1 MDREIKSF
9 KRTKIV
15 ATIGPACED
24 KEILKEMINSG
35 MNVARLNFSHGSHE
49 EQKVKMDTIKEVRK
63 LLGVNVAILLDTK
76 GPEIRTGKFDKP
88 EVAIKEGQIYTLTTR
103 EMVGNEEI
111 CSVTY
116 KDITRDLSIGDR
128 ILIDDGL
135 IELEA
140 LEIKGDSVKCI
151 VKNAGILKDNR
162 GVNLPG
168 VKLNLPSITEK
179 DYGDIIFGIENKV
192 DFIAASFV
200 RKASDVEEI
209 RTILKH
215 NGGSYIRIIAKIENG
230 EGIENLDDIIEA
242 SDGIMVARGDLGV
255 EIPQEQVPLLQ
266 KKIIKKCNN
275 VGKPVITATQMLD
288 SMIRNPRPTRA
299 EVADVANAI
308 FDGTDAIMLSGE
320 TAVGKY
326 PIEAVKSMT
335 EIAIT
340 VEENI
345 DFEEVMR
352 RNISLRDESIT
363 NAIGHATVASS
374 YGLKARAILA
384 PTASGGT
391 PMIISKFRPKA
402 PIFAATANEEVARR
416 LALSW
421 GVECL
426 VVSSAGTERD
436 LFVKAIEA
444 LSKREKIKKNDILII
459 TAGLPVGIEGN
470 TNMMR
475 IHVVGKE
482 I

>member
-1 MDREIKSF
+1 MKRKTEKT

-24 KEILKEMINSG
+24 KEVLKAMMKSG

-49 EQKVKMDTIKEVRK
+49 EQKEKIETIKELRK
-63 LLGVNVAILLDTK
+63 LLGLNIAILLDTK
-76 GPEIRTGKFDKP
+76 GPEIRTGKFYKP
-88 EVAIKEGQIYTLTTR
+88 EVLVNEGQLYTVTTT
-103 EMVGNEEI
+103 EMVGNEDM

-116 KDITRDLSIGDR
+116 QDMTKDLSIGAR

-135 IELEA
+135 IEMEV
-140 LEIKGDSVKCI
+140 LEIYGDKIKCL
-151 VKNAGILKDNR
+151 VKNTGVLKDNK

-168 VKLNLPSITEK
+168 IKLNLPSITEK
-179 DYGDIIFGIENKV
+179 DYADILFGIENEV

-200 RKASDVEEI
+200 RKGSDVEEI

-215 NGGSYIRIIAKIENG
+215 NGGADIRIIAKIENG
-230 EGIENLDDIIEA
+230 EGVENLDKIIA
-242 SDGIMVARGDLGV
+242 AADGVMVARGDLGV
-255 EIPQEQVPLLQ
+255 EIPQEQVPLVQ
-266 KKIIKKCNN
+266 KKIIKKCNTA
-275 VGKPVITATQMLD
+275 GKPVITATQMLD

-326 PIEAVKSMT
+326 PVESIKRMS

-340 VEENI
+340 VEDNI
-345 DFEEVMR
+345 YFEDVMR

-363 NAIGHATVASS
+363 NAIGHATVASA

-391 PMIISKFRPKA
+391 PMVISKFRPSA
-402 PIFAATANEEVARR
+402 QIFAATSKEEVARR
-416 LALSW
+416 LSLCW

-426 VVSSAGTERD
+426 VIEPATTEKE
-436 LFVKAIEA
+436 LFVKSIEA

-475 IHVVGKE
+475 IHVVGRE

>member
-1 MDREIKSF
+1 MKGKFSEIK
-9 KRTKIV
+9 KTKIV
-15 ATIGPACED
+15 ATIGPACSD
-24 KEILKEMINSG
+24 RQVLTEMIQAG
-35 MNVARLNFSHGSHE
+35 MNVARLNFSHGTHE
-49 EQKVKMDTIKEVRK
+49 EQKLKIDSVKAVREA
-63 LLGVNVAILLDTK
+63 LGLNVAILLDTK

-88 EVAIKEGQIYTLTTR
+88 EVMLKEGQFFTITTK
-103 EMVGNEEI
+103 EMVGNEEM

-135 IELEA
+135 IELKVLA
-140 LEIKGDSVKCI
+140 IDGDKVKCL
-151 VKNAGILKDNR
+151 VKNSGIVKDNR

-179 DYGDIIFGIENKV
+179 DYGDILFGIENQV

-215 NGGSYIRIIAKIENG
+215 NGGSGIRIIAKIENN
-230 EGIENLDDIIEA
+230 EGIENLDKIIDA

-255 EIPQEQVPLLQ
+255 EIPQEQVPLIQ

-275 VGKPVITATQMLD
+275 AGKPVITATQMLD

-320 TAVGKY
+320 TAAGKY
-326 PIEAVKSMT
+326 PVESVKRMS
-335 EIAIT
+335 EIAVT
-340 VEENI
+340 MEQSI
-345 DFEEVMR
+345 DYEEVMR
-352 RNISLRDESIT
+352 KNISLRDESIT
-363 NAIGHATVASS
+363 NAIGHATVASA

-391 PMIISKFRPKA
+391 PMVISKFRPAA
-402 PIFAATANEEVARR
+402 PIFAATSNGEVARR

-426 VVSSAGTERD
+426 VVDSATTERE
-436 LFVKAIEA
+436 LFIQSIEA

-459 TAGLPVGIEGN
+459 TAGLPVGVEGN

-475 IHVVGKE
+475 IHVVGRE
-482 I
+482 V

>member
-1 MDREIKSF
+1 MGSF

-24 KEILKEMINSG
+24 KETLKEMIDSG

-49 EQKVKMDTIKEVRK
+49 EQKVKIETIKEVRK
-63 LLGVNVAILLDTK
+63 QLGLNIAILLDTK
-76 GPEIRTGKFDKP
+76 GPEIRTGKFYKP
-88 EVAIKEGQIYTLTTR
+88 EILINEGQIYNLTTR
-103 EMVGNEEI
+103 EMVGNEEM

-116 KDITRDLSIGDR
+116 KDITHDLSVGDR
-128 ILIDDGL
+128 VLIDDGL
-135 IELEA
+135 IELET
-140 LEIKGDSVKCI
+140 LEIIGDGVKCI
-151 VKNAGILKDNR
+151 VKNTGILKDNR

-179 DYGDIIFGIENKV
+179 DYGDIIFGIENEV

-230 EGIENLDDIIEA
+230 EGIENIDEIIEA

-255 EIPQEQVPLLQ
+255 EIPQEQVPLVQ
-266 KKIIKKCNN
+266 KKIIKKCNA

-326 PIEAVKSMT
+326 PVEAVKSMSK
-335 EIAIT
+335 IAIT

-402 PIFAATANEEVARR
+402 PIFATTSNEEVARR

-426 VVSSAGTERD
+426 VIESADTERE
-436 LFVKAIEA
+436 LFIKAIEA
-444 LSKREKIKKNDILII
+444 LSKREKIRKNDVLII

-475 IHVVGKE
+475 IHIVGRE

>member
-1 MDREIKSF
+1 MDIEIGSF

-24 KEILKEMINSG
+24 KEILTEMINSG

-49 EQKVKMDTIKEVRK
+49 EQKVKIEIIKEVRK
-63 LLGVNVAILLDTK
+63 LLGLNVAILLDTK
-76 GPEIRTGKFDKP
+76 GPEIRTGKFYKP
-88 EVAIKEGQIYTLTTR
+88 EIVINEGQIYTLTTR
-103 EMVGNEEI
+103 EMVGNEEM

-116 KDITRDLSIGDR
+116 KDITHDLSIGDR

-135 IELEA
+135 IELET
-140 LEIKGDSVKCI
+140 LEIKEDSVKCI
-151 VKNAGILKDNR
+151 VKNTGILNDNR

-179 DYGDIIFGIENKV
+179 DYGDILFGIEHKV

-215 NGGSYIRIIAKIENG
+215 NNGSYIRIIAKIENG
-230 EGIENLDDIIEA
+230 EGIENIDDIIEA

-266 KKIIKKCNN
+266 KKIIKKCNA

-326 PIEAVKSMT
+326 PVEAVKSMA

-384 PTASGGT
+384 PTTSGGT

-402 PIFAATANEEVARR
+402 PIFAATSNEEVARR
-416 LALSW
+416 LALCW
-421 GVECL
+421 GVESL
-426 VVSSAGTERD
+426 VVESADTERD

-444 LSKREKIKKNDILII
+444 LSKREKIRKNDILII
-459 TAGLPVGIEGN
+459 TAGLPAGIEGN

-475 IHVVGKE
+475 IHVAGRE

>member
-1 MDREIKSF
+1 
-9 KRTKIV
+9 
-15 ATIGPACED
+15 
-24 KEILKEMINSG
+24 MI
-35 MNVARLNFSHGSHE
+35 
-49 EQKVKMDTIKEVRK
+49 
-63 LLGVNVAILLDTK
+63 
-76 GPEIRTGKFDKP
+76 
-88 EVAIKEGQIYTLTTR
+88 
-103 EMVGNEEI
+103 GNEET

-116 KDITRDLSIGDR
+116 KDITHDLSIGDR
-128 ILIDDGL
+128 VLIDDGL

-151 VKNAGILKDNR
+151 VKNTGILKDNR

-230 EGIENLDDIIEA
+230 EGVENIDDIIEA

-266 KKIIKKCNN
+266 KKIIKKCNA

-326 PIEAVKSMT
+326 PVEAVKSMSK
-335 EIAIT
+335 IAIT

-402 PIFAATANEEVARR
+402 PIFATTSNEEVARR

-426 VVSSAGTERD
+426 VIESADTERD

-444 LSKREKIKKNDILII
+444 LSKREIIRKNDILII

-475 IHVVGKE
+475 IHVVGRE